1 MSKGSK
7 YSQQFKEDA
16 VRYKKEH
23 PELTATQ
30 VAENLGV
37 SLSALKHWIH
47 DAKVNN
53 GSVPSPGSGNYA
65 SEEAREI
72 ARLKRELQDAK
83 DALEVLKKAISI
95 LGKCINKTCPFLF
108 FIPLILLLLFPNNR
122 CIPGRSMSVPEYP
135 SSMLSAKSSAK
146 NLFSFKKFFIHFL

>member
-1 MSKGSK
+1 MSKGSR

-23 PELTATQ
+23 PKLTAKQ

-53 GSVPSPGSGNYA
+53 SFIPSPSSGYYA

-72 ARLKRELQDAK
+72 ARLKRELQNAK
-83 DALEVLKKAISI
+83 DSLEVLKKAISI
-95 LGKCINKTCPFLF
+95 LGK
-108 FIPLILLLLFPNNR
+108 
-122 CIPGRSMSVPEYP
+122 
-135 SSMLSAKSSAK
+135 
-146 NLFSFKKFFIHFL
+146 